1 MDQNGKLVRIDVEM
15 SEEEAYQLA
24 QFAKRSTFSQYY
36 DRTEGH
42 LPDEERTRR
51 AYLMI
56 GGIEALK
63 RALAEIGYA
72 PR

>member
-1 MDQNGKLVRIDVEM
+1 MDQSDKVVRIEVEM
-15 SEEEAYQLA
+15 SEHEAYQLA

-36 DRTEGH
+36 ERTEGH
-42 LPDEERTRR
+42 LPDEERKRR

-56 GGIEALK
+56 GGIEAVK